1 MNKDNLINSM
11 IILFLCID
19 PFSLPMVKVPNLK
32 NIQVLNL
39 LLSNKLSGN
48 NLISE
53 KLEGTGHEH

>member
-1 MNKDNLINSM
+1 MNKDNLTNSV

-19 PFSLPMVKVPNLK
+19 LFSLPMVKVPNFK

-39 LLSNKLSGN
+39 LLSSKLSGN